1 MIRVNAKLKN
11 PTPLK
16 GQNILVTRQE
26 SSDHSLS
33 EKLIGLG
40 AEVHNH
46 PLISIHPPDS
56 WDSFD
61 EALNQLNKID
71 WVVFTSRNGVLFT
84 FKRLVELGVSTK
96 ILKSLRIACFP
107 AAEEALRQ
115 KQIETD
121 LIPSHH
127 QSEGLIQELKQL
139 NPSGLCFWLVQAEE
153 PRYTLQEELLKM
165 NAEIIISTVYCN
177 RIPKTDFSP
186 FLQLLRLKRLDWI
199 VLASASA
206 VRNLFSII
214 PSHWDCEWSNS
225 LKVACLG
232 EITASAAVSHGLKVE
247 IQPEVQDFEHLV
259 QAMADHVS
267 NDEGRT

>member
-1 MIRVNAKLKN
+1 M
-11 PTPLK
+11 K

-33 EKLIGLG
+33 EKLLSLG

-61 EALNQLNKID
+61 QYLNQLNKID

-84 FKRLVELGVSTK
+84 FKRLVELGVSTD

-107 AAEEALRQ
+107 AAAEALRQ
-115 KQIETD
+115 KNIETD
-121 LIPSHH
+121 LVPSHH
-127 QSEGLIQELKQL
+127 QSERLIQEFKKL
-139 NPSGLCFWLVQAEE
+139 NLSELCFWLVQAEE
-153 PRYTLQEELLKM
+153 PRFTLQEELLKM
-165 NAEIIISTVYCN
+165 NAEVMTSTVYTN

-186 FLQLLRLKRLDWI
+186 LLRLLHLKKLDWI

-214 PSHWDCEWSNS
+214 PSHWDSEWFNS

-232 EITASAAVSHGLKVE
+232 EITASVAFSHGLKVE

-267 NDEGRT
+267 NKEGRT